1 MGELLVEVALGS
13 ECTHNDAV
21 GCELG
26 DEALAQQG
34 TVRLDAYVE
43 LGEHV
48 LHVTAEDAAFNI
60 IRVVAQILHW
70 VFAVLF
76 AFFTNKKW
84 VFTSAEDDIST
95 VNQLLRFSASRL
107 ATLGLDTLVTFAT
120 VWILQALDYHDVSL
134 GFIGL
139 DSVLISADLIS
150 KLMASVVVI
159 ITNYILSK
167 IFVFRSKKESDTPQI

>member
-1 MGELLVEVALGS
+1 MDQKKANKERFREISVYLVFGVLTTVVGMGTYFGILW
-13 ECTHNDAV
+13 
-21 GCELG
+21 
-26 DEALAQQG
+26 
-34 TVRLDAYVE
+34 

-107 ATLGLDTLVTFAT
+107 ATLGLDTLVTFGT

-139 DSVLISADLIS
+139 DSVFISADLIS
-150 KLMASVVVI
+150 KIMASVVVL